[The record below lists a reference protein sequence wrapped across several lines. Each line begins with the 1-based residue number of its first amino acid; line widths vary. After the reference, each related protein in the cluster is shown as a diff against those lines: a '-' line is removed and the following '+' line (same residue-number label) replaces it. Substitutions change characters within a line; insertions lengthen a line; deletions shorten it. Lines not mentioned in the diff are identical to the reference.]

1 MQAIACRCEHCEH
14 TFPAKFNLKVSDP
27 ITGSIMGANTP
38 CSASAHLM
46 LAYRHLAWQVVLSHL
61 LAEIKWLS
69 AASCVPFCPTDNA
82 YFDHSAH
89 DHINH
94 ASRSRLPKSLITW
107 TPSIQVL

>member
-1 MQAIACRCEHCEH
+1 MQAIPRRCEHCEH
-14 TFPAKFNLKVSDP
+14 TFLANFNLMVSDS

-38 CSASAHLM
+38 CSASTPTSCSPSLASGHL
-46 LAYRHLAWQVVLSHL
+46 YC